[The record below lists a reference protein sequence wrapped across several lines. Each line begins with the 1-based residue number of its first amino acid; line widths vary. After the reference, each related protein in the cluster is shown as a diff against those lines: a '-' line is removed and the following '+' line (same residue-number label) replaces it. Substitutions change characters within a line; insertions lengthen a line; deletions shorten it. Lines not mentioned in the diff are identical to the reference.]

1 MKKLVLSTLF
11 IFTLLC
17 FNNNLFSKES
27 FLCNISH
34 ELENKKPAKKRLYKI
49 NKLELFVDLK
59 NDWINDISR
68 ESWLEIEKNNLSRI
82 NTNFMK
88 NKTKYI
94 FLYKRYYSEKKKN
107 LELSYEIIFDKKTGS
122 MSFPKNYF
130 KNENE
135 LFFSTEVR
143 GICKK

>member
-1 MKKLVLSTLF
+1 MIYFQKNF
-11 IFTLLC
+11 
-17 FNNNLFSKES
+17 

-34 ELENKKPAKKRLYKI
+34 ELENKKPVKKRLYKI

-59 NDWINDISR
+59 NEWINDISR

-94 FLYKRYYSEKKKN
+94 FLYKRYYSEKKKILN
-107 LELSYEIIFDKKTGS
+107 CHMK
-122 MSFPKNYF
+122 
-130 KNENE
+130 
-135 LFFSTEVR
+135 
-143 GICKK
+143 